1 MIFLPRAVKIFVAAQ
16 PTNLRKSFDGLSIE
30 VRSVL
35 ASDPVSGHI
44 FVFLNRR
51 RTQVRLLWWSRG
63 GFAILGKRLEKG
75 TFTFPAKVATEA
87 SCVEIQEHELTLLFE
102 GLDFAKARFSNRWE
116 PAGKST

>member
-1 MIFLPRAVKIFVAAQ
+1 MMFLPQAVKIFVAAQ
-16 PTNLRKSFDGLSIE
+16 PTNLRKSFDGLSIQ

-35 ASDPVSGHI
+35 AHDPVSGHI

-75 TFTFPAKVATEA
+75 TFTFPAKVTDGA
-87 SCVEIQEHELTLLFE
+87 SGVEIQEHELTLLFE
-102 GLDFAKARFSNRWE
+102 GLDFANAKFSHRWA
-116 PAGKST
+116 PGNKST